1 MQALDRC
8 DFCGE
13 QAAGTFQ
20 IIPEEL
26 DPTEAER
33 RRVVLCDSCR
43 AQLETLIEPLLDR
56 AGAPAEQTTSDSST
70 ESTAATETD
79 SESESGQLIG
89 ASDDGSLLG
98 GGDESDQQESADEQE
113 DSAEEETTESTEST
127 QPTHSPEAGPDD
139 PPENYGKVL
148 RLLRNR
154 DFPMPREEVVTI
166 ATSAYSLS
174 ARNVRQVIDE
184 AVDRG
189 EFVETGGQLE
199 RA

>member
-1 MQALDRC
+1 MRALQRC
-8 DFCGE
+8 DFCDE
-13 QAAGTFQ
+13 QAAGTFE
-20 IIPEEL
+20 IVPEEL

-56 AGAPAEQTTSDSST
+56 AGTGPTESST
-70 ESTAATETD
+70 PAQEETERVAEAETET
-79 SESESGQLIG
+79 ESEGLIG

-98 GGDESDQQESADEQE
+98 GDEGSDATEDETDSTADSQTVHSAD
-113 DSAEEETTESTEST
+113 
-127 QPTHSPEAGPDD
+127 AGTDD

-154 DFPMPREEVVTI
+154 EFPMSREEVVTI

-174 ARNVRQVIDE
+174 ARNVQQIIDE
-184 AVDRG
+184 SVDRG
-189 EFVETGGQLE
+189 EFVETDGQLE
-199 RA
+199 QA